1 MSAIVST
8 TPILA
13 SPVQEVVES
22 ECKALNLSPS
32 GSEKKVRVPTTLP
45 AKYGKFIQFG
55 YYLMN
60 KLNAVESIE
69 DQEDA
74 VPVVDEKVFLT
85 KLGIFDSLDTQQA
98 LVQEFFDSSKAINA
112 EIRKMVHQHKRELAK
127 ADKPKKEKKVR
138 APKVAAADSENK
150 EKKVKVKKGKVPT
163 SEDQLVNELVQL
175 ATAAPATS
183 PATSPAADKKADAMA
198 AVNVILK
205 QTSPIADKVKVK
217 VVKEPKE
224 VKEKVVKEV
233 KEKVVNEPKEKVLK
247 EVKEKVLK
255 EVKEKVVK
263 EVKEKVVNE
272 PKEKVLKEV
281 KEKVVKEPKEKVLKE
296 VKEKVVKEPKQ
307 KVLKEPTEVLPKPT
321 TPTLPQTSHTTSHTT
336 SNPTSNPTS
345 PQQDELQVSVF
356 EFQSNKYLIDDN
368 NNVYDFNTHL
378 IIGEF
383 LNGTLSIFT
392 L

>member
-247 EVKEKVLK
+247 E
-255 EVKEKVVK
+255 
-263 EVKEKVVNE
+263 
-272 PKEKVLKEV
+272 
-281 KEKVVKEPKEKVLKE
+281 
-296 VKEKVVKEPKQ
+296 
-307 KVLKEPTEVLPKPT
+307 PTEVLPKPT